1 MLLTKIRTLLSI
13 LEFKGALGA
22 MLAWPKF
29 SMASFAIVSR
39 LKQGGVY
46 PATVIDVGANVG
58 QFAVS
63 AARLFG
69 SAKIISIEPDE
80 RTAEKLRKNLAAE
93 KNAEILVTAVG
104 DFDGEASFH
113 VNMDSQVSSIL
124 ELGKDRIAAF
134 PQSTVVEEIRV
145 PVATLDTL
153 FMQRELNKPILLKI
167 DVQGLEDKVIRG
179 AAKFIKEVQW
189 VLMEVSFADLYKG
202 EMNFWGIAV
211 LMEKVGFKFV
221 RPVNFHISPTTGE
234 IIEMDV
240 LFHKA
245 ESRD

>member
-13 LEFKGALGA
+13 LEFKGALWA
-22 MLAWPKF
+22 MLFWPKF

-39 LKQGGVY
+39 LKQGGVN

-63 AARLFG
+63 ATRLFG

-80 RTAEKLRKNLAAE
+80 RTAIKLRRNLAAE

-113 VNMDSQVSSIL
+113 VNADSQVSSIL

-134 PQSTVVEEIRV
+134 PQSTVIEEIQV
-145 PVATLDTL
+145 PVTTLDTL
-153 FMQRELNKPILLKI
+153 FMRQTLSKPILLKI

-179 AAKFIKEVQW
+179 GTKFLRDVQW
-189 VLMEVSFADLYKG
+189 VLMEVSFAELYEG
-202 EMNFWGIAV
+202 EMDFLEMSS
-211 LMEKVGFKFV
+211 LMDKAGFKFV

-234 IIEMDV
+234 IIEMDA
-240 LFHKA
+240 LFCIQ
-245 ESRD
+245 ER